1 MGLFEQ
7 YPTVF
12 FLAVIAVSAATSWIV
27 AEIKQRLRG

>member
-7 YPTVF
+7 YPAA
-12 FLAVIAVSAATSWIV
+12 FLIVVVAASAATSWIV